1 MVNQRQKE
9 LYIYIIT
16 GILDTKFSQ
25 QDLLKLKDYNEDC
38 KEGEILN
45 LYKKYFYSL
54 KYSPHTLLYVNN
66 IERYIWKVE
75 FYNKIIFE
83 YNNRDLVITTLKNIN
98 NNDINLFEKDGIY
111 LPIDNFKEMLYETKC
126 NVTYDDITFLNY
138 NDLINYFFKKKG
150 ISIDEV
156 KKI

>member
-1 MVNQRQKE
+1 M
-9 LYIYIIT
+9 
-16 GILDTKFSQ
+16 
-25 QDLLKLKDYNEDC
+25 
-38 KEGEILN
+38 
-45 LYKKYFYSL
+45 
-54 KYSPHTLLYVNN
+54 LYVNN

-138 NDLINYFFKKKG
+138 NDLINYFFKKEG

>member
-1 MVNQRQKE
+1 M
-9 LYIYIIT
+9 LI
-16 GILDTKFSQ
+16 
-25 QDLLKLKDYNEDC
+25 
-38 KEGEILN
+38 
-45 LYKKYFYSL
+45 YFYSL

-156 KKI
+156 KKYEDIFEKYSSKLPSVFTINMQLEGKKK